1 TRSAYIPKETLDE
14 INRLNASKVIVLGGR
29 LAISDDVVAELEQN
43 GLEVERIKGDS
54 RYGTASEIAKR
65 LVNGRIDEAIIV
77 SGQDFPDALSV
88 APHAA
93 QRGVPILLTRTES
106 LPEETENA
114 LNELAVQSTKVIGG
128 SLAIDDEVLDL
139 LPNAERI
146 YGG

>member
-1 TRSAYIPKETLDE
+1 
-14 INRLNASKVIVLGGR
+14 
-29 LAISDDVVAELEQN
+29 
-43 GLEVERIKGDS
+43 
-54 RYGTASEIAKR
+54 SEIAKR

-146 YGG
+146 YGGTRVTTNIAILDHFGIDSRHMYVATGNDFADSLTGSVLAARNNEAILLVRNAL